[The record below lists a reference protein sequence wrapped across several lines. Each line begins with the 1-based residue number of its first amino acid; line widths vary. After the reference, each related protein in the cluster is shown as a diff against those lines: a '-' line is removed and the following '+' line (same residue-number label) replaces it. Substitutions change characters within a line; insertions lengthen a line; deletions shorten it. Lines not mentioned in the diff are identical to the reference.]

1 MTPPLQ
7 DLVDVA
13 CPACGHQVAVSF
25 MDPAAQPLATGG
37 WPDSAQAAQAM
48 AKLPLDFVRCLDC
61 GHVFNRAFD
70 YAKIPYSAKPY
81 RMFNAGVHWS
91 AFMAGILER
100 LAGFLPQNPTVI
112 EIGHGDGG
120 FLADLASKVGA
131 GTWIGFDPNG
141 ALGLHG
147 GVDYRHDMFNPMTD
161 LRTLKPDLIISR
173 HVLEH
178 LTNPLRFLQTVGLAA
193 ANADQSPLFYLEV
206 PCIDRAIETRRSVDF
221 YFEHGSHFTTR
232 SFGRMLERAGAEVI
246 EIGHGYDREVVFGL
260 GRLAGDPR
268 QLATARAAEAFRA
281 RSAEALDHIPA
292 QLAALAASGKR
303 IAIWGGTG
311 KSAAFMNR
319 YGVDAQRFPIVVD
332 SDAGKAGGFVP
343 GTGQIIRARDWLRD
357 NPVDVVIAPPQ
368 WRARDIIAEMETA
381 GLPAVQL
388 LIEHDGALIDFRT
401 DPHPYRR

>member
-1 MTPPLQ
+1 LTAPMPELI
-7 DLVDVA
+7 DVA
-13 CPACGHQVAVSF
+13 CPACGHQVAVTF
-25 MDPAAQPLATGG
+25 MEPSEQPLATGG
-37 WPDSAQAAQAM
+37 WPSSAEAARAM
-48 AKLPLDFVRCLDC
+48 ARLPLAFVRCVDC
-61 GHVFNRAFD
+61 GHVFNQAFD
-70 YAKIPYSAKPY
+70 YARIPYSAKPY
-81 RMFNAGVHWS
+81 RMYNAGLHWS
-91 AFMAGILER
+91 AFMTGILDR

-120 FLADLASKVGA
+120 FLAELAARVGA

-141 ALGLHG
+141 ALGRHG
-147 GVDYRHDMFNPMTD
+147 AVEYRNAMFRPMSD
-161 LRTLKPDLIISR
+161 LSALIPDLIITR

-193 ANADQSPLFYLEV
+193 TAAGQAPLFYLEV

-246 EIGHGYDREVVFGL
+246 EIGHGYDREVVFSL

-268 QLATARAAEAFRA
+268 QIAFAQAAEAFRT
-281 RSAEALDHIPA
+281 RNSQALDHIPA
-292 QLAALAASGKR
+292 QLAALAASGQR
-303 IAIWGGTG
+303 VAIWGGTG
-311 KSAAFMNR
+311 KSAAFINR
-319 YGVDAQRFPIVVD
+319 YGVDAHRFPIVID
-332 SDAGKAGGFVP
+332 SDAGKAGEFVP
-343 GTGQIIRARDWLRD
+343 GTGQVIRTRDWLKE

-381 GLPAVQL
+381 GLPPVQI
-388 LIEHDGALIDFRT
+388 LIEHDGALIDFRA

>member
-1 MTPPLQ
+1 MTAPLQ

-13 CPACGHQVAVSF
+13 CPACAHQIAVPF
-25 MDPAAQPLATGG
+25 MDDSVQPLATGG
-37 WPDSAQAAQAM
+37 WPASAEAAQSM
-48 AKLPLDFVRCLDC
+48 PRLPLQFVRCLDC

-100 LAGFLPQNPTVI
+100 LAGFLPPDPTVI

-120 FLADLASKVGA
+120 FLADLAARVGK
-131 GTWIGFDPNG
+131 GRWIGFDPNG
-141 ALGLHG
+141 ALGVHD
-147 GVDYRHDMFNPMTD
+147 GVEYRHAMFNPGTD
-161 LRTLKPDLIISR
+161 IATLSPDLIISR

-178 LTNPLRFLQTVGLAA
+178 LTNPLRFLQTVGLSAA
-193 ANADQSPLFYLEV
+193 ACGQAPLFYLEV
-206 PCIDRAIETRRSVDF
+206 PCVDRAIETRRSVDF

-260 GRLAGDPR
+260 GRLAGDAR
-268 QLATARAAEAFRA
+268 QLATARDANGFRR
-281 RSAEALDHIPA
+281 RSAEALDRIPA
-292 QLAALAASGKR
+292 QLQALAASGKR
-303 IAIWGGTG
+303 IALWGGTG

-319 YGVDAQRFPIVVD
+319 YGVDAARFPIVVD
-332 SDAGKAGGFVP
+332 SDSGKAGGFAP
-343 GTGQIIRARDWLRD
+343 GTGQMIRTRDWLKE
-357 NPVDVVIAPPQ
+357 NPVEIVIVPPQ
-368 WRARDIIAEMETA
+368 WRARDIIAEMQAA
-381 GLPAVQL
+381 GLPAAQL
-388 LIEHDGALIDFRT
+388 LIEHDGALIDFAT

>member
-1 MTPPLQ
+1 MTAPLQ

-13 CPACGHQVAVSF
+13 CPACGHQVAVVF
-25 MDPAAQPLATGG
+25 MDSFAQPLATGG
-37 WPDSAQAAQAM
+37 WPASADAAQAM
-48 AKLPLDFVRCLDC
+48 TKLPLEFVRCLDC
-61 GHVFNRAFD
+61 GHVFNQAFD

-81 RMFNAGVHWS
+81 RMFNSGVHWS
-91 AFMAGILER
+91 AFMTGVLER
-100 LAGFLPQNPTVI
+100 LAGFLPGNPTVI

-120 FLADLASKVGA
+120 FLADLAARVSP
-131 GTWIGFDPNG
+131 GTFIGFDPNG
-141 ALGLHG
+141 ALGRHG
-147 GVDYRHDMFNPMTD
+147 GVDYRHAMFNPMTD
-161 LRTLKPDLIISR
+161 LSALKPDLIISR

-193 ANADQSPLFYLEV
+193 AGAEQAPLFYLEV

-221 YFEHGSHFTTR
+221 YFEHGSHFTTL

-260 GRLAGDPR
+260 GRLAGAPR
-268 QLATARAAEAFRA
+268 HLATARAAEAFRA

-292 QLAALAASGKR
+292 QLADLASSGKR

-319 YGVDAQRFPIVVD
+319 YAVDAARFPIVVD
-332 SDAGKAGGFVP
+332 SDTGKAGGFVP
-343 GTGQIIRARDWLRD
+343 GTGQVIRARDWLRD

-368 WRARDIIAEMETA
+368 WRARDIIAEMEAA
-381 GLPAVQL
+381 GLPQVQL

-401 DPHPYRR
+401 DQHPYRL

>member
-1 MTPPLQ
+1 MTAPLQ

-25 MDPAAQPLATGG
+25 MDASAQPLATGG
-37 WPDSAQAAQAM
+37 WPDSAQAARDM

-81 RMFNAGVHWS
+81 RMFNSGVHWS

-100 LAGFLPQNPTVI
+100 LASFLPQNPTVI

-120 FLADLASKVGA
+120 FLADLAARVGA

-141 ALGLHG
+141 ALGRHG

-161 LRTLKPDLIISR
+161 LETLKPDLIISR

-193 ANADQSPLFYLEV
+193 AHASQAPLFYLEV

-281 RSAEALDHIPA
+281 RGAEALAHIPA
-292 QLAALAASGKR
+292 QLAALFASGKR

-319 YGVDAQRFPIVVD
+319 YGLDAQRFPIVVD

-343 GTGQIIRARDWLRD
+343 GTGQVIRARDWLRD

-381 GLPAVQL
+381 GLPPVQL
-388 LIEHDGALIDFRT
+388 LIEHDGALIDFRA
-401 DPHPYRR
+401 DPHPYRH